1 MHKIQTEVAQKLQ
14 QYGMKCNIKNGDETE
29 VGYVII
35 KNLWQNNKT
44 RFESKKTKLGLCE
57 NDYYSAYFSPITQ
70 EEKLNEKTIVSID
83 DERFFIVKFQSIIVG
98 NTTIYHWGILKKI
111 QEGEDVFE

>member
-1 MHKIQTEVAQKLQ
+1 MLKIQTEVADKIK
-14 QYGMKCNIKNGDETE
+14 QYGLECTITNNGESE
-29 VGYVII
+29 VGYVVV

-57 NDYYSAYFSPITQ
+57 NDYYSSYFSPITDVK
-70 EEKLNEKTIVSID
+70 KLNDKTIVTIG
-83 DERFFIVKFQSIIVG
+83 DESFFIVKFQSIIVG
-98 NTTIYHWGILKKI
+98 KTTIYHWGILKKI